1 MTFRL
6 SICCSDPDL
15 KGLELGELKYLLCA
29 VGAFDR
35 FAGFESSAAFATP
48 RFSPLIRLKKGDCV
62 EETDGM
68 DCEDKDCVGDWK
80 AAWDWDR
87 IDEVRVGTEVNEG
100 TGVCIRCSDGI
111 DGVYNG

>member
-35 FAGFESSAAFATP
+35 FARFESSAAFATP

-68 DCEDKDCVGDWK
+68 DCEDKDGVGDWK

-100 TGVCIRCSDGI
+100 TGV
-111 DGVYNG
+111 

>member
-1 MTFRL
+1 M
-6 SICCSDPDL
+6 
-15 KGLELGELKYLLCA
+15 
-29 VGAFDR
+29 
-35 FAGFESSAAFATP
+35 
-48 RFSPLIRLKKGDCV
+48 

-100 TGVCIRCSDGI
+100 TGV
-111 DGVYNG
+111 